1 MNDIQMEL
9 AETMIVLEECQAKS
23 KRTAK
28 RLETSNNAVLFILS
42 NCFLGPP
49 FLGGTSLHYFTLHK
63 LKYFCKCCS
72 QNKGST
78 TS

>member
-9 AETMIVLEECQAKS
+9 AETMIVLEESQAKS

-28 RLETSNNAVLFILS
+28 RLKTSNNAVLFILS
-42 NCFLGPP
+42 NCFLWPT
-49 FLGGTSLHYFTLHK
+49 FSGGTLLHYFTWHK

-72 QNKGST
+72 QNKEST